1 MILSKTYRIPIIYP
15 TDPKKEG
22 PSEYFSIL
30 LVNVNRINIG
40 VREGR
45 DLGGRGDEEGKRYRI
60 RYG

>member
-1 MILSKTYRIPIIYP
+1 MIHP

-40 VREGR
+40 VREVR